1 MSYCILF
8 TLAYDCISCLLY
20 ASINHNLVS
29 LVLFLYCMLHF
40 TFASNSI
47 EFFFFLVLCNTQPY
61 SLLYFPVPYLS
72 SLFSLEMYYEE
83 DITGGK

>member
-1 MSYCILF
+1 MTVFHASYMPQLTITWSVWYYFYIVCCIL
-8 TLAYDCISCLLY
+8 LLHR
-20 ASINHNLVS
+20 IRLN
-29 LVLFLYCMLHF
+29 
-40 TFASNSI
+40 
-47 EFFFFLVLCNTQPY
+47 FFFFLVLRNTQPY